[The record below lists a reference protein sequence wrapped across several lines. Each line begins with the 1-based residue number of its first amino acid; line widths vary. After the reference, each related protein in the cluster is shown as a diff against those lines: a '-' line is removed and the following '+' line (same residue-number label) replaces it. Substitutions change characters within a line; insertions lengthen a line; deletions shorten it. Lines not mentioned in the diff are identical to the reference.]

1 MTRKQNVAY
10 LRVSTDAQTEKYGL
24 DVQKQK
30 ILDYCEKK
38 GVIIDNWYIDGG
50 YTGSN
55 INRPEIQKLL
65 EDSQKGLINTVYIY
79 KLDRMSR
86 DVIDTLTI
94 LYRILPEYGVRII
107 SMTEELRFENPMD
120 KVMVGVN
127 AIMGQYEREVIYM
140 RTRAGMVERVKK
152 GLWMG
157 GGNIPTGYRYDR
169 NDGILHIDEKQ
180 AERVRE
186 AYRLYLEGYSCEK
199 IAVMLDFK
207 GDVVVTQVLKRK
219 TYLGLIEYKGNVYQG
234 KHKPIIDEHTFYKV
248 QEMMKKRST
257 KTFVANNNM
266 LTGLCYCGICGAR
279 MRYQKWGNYHK
290 LICYSQYSDKYTKH
304 YMIKNPDCYNA
315 KIKAK
320 FVENEVEMYFKE
332 FAINIQENNERRNNS
347 DNIEKTIENAN
358 QKIKKLYDLYIE
370 RESENLL
377 EMISREEDRLK
388 DLKKQLEN
396 EKDKRN
402 NKEYTKEQ
410 INHIKKMSDVWDY
423 LSTKEKN
430 KILKECVD
438 KIIITNEDIEIYF
451 RTF

>member
-10 LRVSTDAQTEKYGL
+10 LRVSTDAQIEKYGL

-30 ILDYCEKK
+30 ILDYCDKK
-38 GVIIDNWYIDGG
+38 GVVIDNWYIDGG

-55 INRPEIQKLL
+55 INRPEIQNLL
-65 EDSQKGLINTVYIY
+65 EDSQKGLIDTVYIY

-94 LYRILPEYGVRII
+94 LYRILPEYGVKIV
-107 SMTEELRFENPMD
+107 SMTEELKFDNPMD

-140 RTRAGMVERVKK
+140 RTRAGMIERVKK
-152 GLWMG
+152 GLWPG
-157 GGNIPTGYRYDR
+157 GGNLPSGYYYDR
-169 NDGILHIDEKQ
+169 NDGILHIDERQ
-180 AERVRE
+180 AEKVRE
-186 AYRLYLEGYSCEK
+186 AYRLYLEGYSCDS
-199 IAVMLDFK
+199 IAVMLGFK
-207 GDVVVTQVLKRK
+207 GDIVVSSILKRK
-219 TYLGLIEYKGNVYQG
+219 TYLGLIEYKGNIYQG
-234 KHKPIIDEHTFYKV
+234 KHEPIIDEKTFYKV

-257 KTFVANNNM
+257 KTFVSNNNM

-290 LICYSQYSDKYTKH
+290 LICYSQYSDKYTKQ
-304 YMIKNPDCYNA
+304 YMIKNPNCNN
-315 KIKAK
+315 KKNKAK
-320 FVENEVEMYFKE
+320 FIENEVEIYFKE
-332 FAINIQENNERRNNS
+332 FAINIQDNNDERKNNS
-347 DNIEKTIENAN
+347 ENIKKTIENTN
-358 QKIKKLYDLYIE
+358 LKIKKLYNLYIE

-377 EMISREEDRLK
+377 DMISKEEDRLK

-396 EKDKRN
+396 EKGN
-402 NKEYTKEQ
+402 NRRDTKEQ
-410 INHIKKMSDVWDY
+410 IERIRKMSDAWDY

-430 KILKECVD
+430 MILKECVD
-438 KIIITNEDIEIYF
+438 RIVITDEDIDIYF